1 MNLGRKTQVL
11 GNMTVTVE
19 NADIFNNVMMIGAL
33 DPGGYFTLDTS
44 LTPYQEGPMDLLVT
58 INFTDDF
65 NQPRFIEQIIPIEV
79 QPAMEIPPDMGGEGT
94 DGGVIVEP
102 TPETFWQK
110 ALRFFKGLIGLDSG
124 KQQPVE
130 EFPSEEI
137 PSEEPIT
144 VPIIPK
150 G

>member
-1 MNLGRKTQVL
+1 
-11 GNMTVTVE
+11 
-19 NADIFNNVMMIGAL
+19 
-33 DPGGYFTLDTS
+33 
-44 LTPYQEGPMDLLVT
+44 
-58 INFTDDF
+58 
-65 NQPRFIEQIIPIEV
+65 
-79 QPAMEIPPDMGGEGT
+79 MGSEGT

-110 ALRFFKGLIGLDSG
+110 ALRFFRGLIGLDSG

-130 EFPSEEI
+130 ECPSEEF
-137 PSEEPIT
+137 PTEEPIT